1 MLSLYK
7 SSKSVWYLG
16 LGWMLAC
23 HREKWTTILLLK
35 KYSPGNQGKGRRLQG
50 QKTGDSRYF
59 IHTAIA
65 VLSINHGQ
73 LFHFWQAGV
82 GQVFLWSLWSFYGTM
97 EVFLW
102 GVTGW
107 SQDRVSFR
115 DIWELPDS
123 FCQNNNFS
131 RRIELGSQW
140 LLILHQLFHHTYK
153 HIQEFFLAVSLG
165 IISILICFIKTSK
178 PALA

>member
-1 MLSLYK
+1 MC
-7 SSKSVWYLG
+7 
-16 LGWMLAC
+16 AC

-35 KYSPGNQGKGRRLQG
+35 KYSLGDQGKGRRLQG
-50 QKTGDSRYF
+50 QKTGDSRYLM
-59 IHTAIA
+59 HTAIA

-82 GQVFLWSLWSFYGTM
+82 GQVFSWSLWSFYGTM